1 MKSRYFLL
9 FPILCC
15 FVPGF
20 GQNYRP
26 SPVKAYL
33 SLTGEVNL
41 LTFFI
46 NTAYDYW
53 DEEEVDFYYEELL
66 ESQKWL
72 EWQAD
77 IWGQELEFNNDAF
90 LGDNK
95 STVYL
100 EKVLRGSNP
109 ESTIGKIM
117 KEIGFKGLDDFL
129 EYYQFDLD
137 TRKLKIVLFV
147 KSNNRSHAYNRWSV
161 KEMDL
166 AVIYCRNT
174 IGMITGSTVIAH
186 EILHQFGAWDLYY
199 ELGRS
204 QTRETSDIIREKY
217 PNSIMRRT
225 SGNENTLEVDEVTA
239 WRIGWGAFQKEFRR
253 YDPVVNSKER
263 VKEYQDY
270 QWARRKSLIH
280 FNLKKEKKEQKN

>member
-77 IWGQELEFNNDAF
+77 IWGQELN
-90 LGDNK
+90 L
-95 STVYL
+95 
-100 EKVLRGSNP
+100 
-109 ESTIGKIM
+109 IM
-117 KEIGFKGLDDFL
+117 MPSWEIIN
-129 EYYQFDLD
+129 QRC
-137 TRKLKIVLFV
+137 T
-147 KSNNRSHAYNRWSV
+147 
-161 KEMDL
+161 
-166 AVIYCRNT
+166 
-174 IGMITGSTVIAH
+174 
-186 EILHQFGAWDLYY
+186 
-199 ELGRS
+199 
-204 QTRETSDIIREKY
+204 
-217 PNSIMRRT
+217 
-225 SGNENTLEVDEVTA
+225 
-239 WRIGWGAFQKEFRR
+239 
-253 YDPVVNSKER
+253 
-263 VKEYQDY
+263 
-270 QWARRKSLIH
+270 
-280 FNLKKEKKEQKN
+280 LKKC